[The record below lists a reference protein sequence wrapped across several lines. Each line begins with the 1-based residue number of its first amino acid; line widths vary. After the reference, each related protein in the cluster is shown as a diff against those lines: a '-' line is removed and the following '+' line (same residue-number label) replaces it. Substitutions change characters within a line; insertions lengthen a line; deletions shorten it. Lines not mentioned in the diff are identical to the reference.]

1 MKKFSAIVVLLLVSF
16 AGARAQFLGTVS
28 LESGYSDNMFSS
40 ALRTPAASTDA
51 TLMLGVFPEDA
62 NWAVNYTGALTS
74 FAQYPDRLFST
85 HSLGGSFG
93 LPYGEDGNNNLSLL
107 VMGALRTDKPEYALY
122 DYRQAM
128 ASLSAKHYFLDNLFG
143 QASLQTRYRSY
154 PNFGELGYLENVAA
168 IGSMVFLES
177 RTSIRIQ
184 AEAGFKNYQKSSAS
198 SQSTAQF
205 TGSSAT
211 TSLTKGVA
219 GIEGGGPGNGGG
231 GNGGGGNG
239 GGGTGGGSGWG
250 GGGSG
255 GIGMGQHGLNPEVS
269 YLMYDEP
276 STSQVRLWV
285 NIGQALG
292 EQTGLSLRFQQR
304 INLTERGRAF
314 VGGTVD
320 LIGEEE
326 LFDDPYSYEG
336 SEASLTLTQILP
348 WSMQARSGGFYFS
361 KQYAYA
367 ASLDENGTAGPMR
380 LDTRFGAW
388 IEISKEIGG
397 DWLLFQGMKLSLQ
410 YTYLRNQSNST
421 WYDYSGNNI
430 GFGISTDF

>member
-1 MKKFSAIVVLLLVSF
+1 MRTIHLFAALLILSS
-16 AGARAQFLGTVS
+16 GIGRAQFLGTVS
-28 LESGYSDNMFSS
+28 VESGYSDNMFSS

-51 TLMLGVFPEDA
+51 SLMLGFFPEDA
-62 NWAVNYTGALTS
+62 NWAVNYTGALTT
-74 FAQYPDRLFST
+74 FAQFPDRLFST

-93 LPYGEDGNNNLSLL
+93 LPYGEEGKNNLSLL

-128 ASLSAKHYFLDNLFG
+128 ASFSSKHYFLDNLFG

-154 PNFGELGYLENVAA
+154 PNFGELGYLENVAS
-168 IGSMVFLES
+168 IGSMVFFES

-184 AEAGFKNYQKSSAS
+184 AEAGFKNYQTSTATP
-198 SQSTAQF
+198 QSTSQF

-211 TSLTKGVA
+211 TSLTKDLS

-231 GNGGGGNG
+231 GNGGGNG
-239 GGGTGGGSGWG
+239 GGGTGSGWG
-250 GGGSG
+250 GTGSG
-255 GIGMGQHGLNPEVS
+255 GVGMGEHGLNPEVS

-276 STSQVRLWV
+276 STSQLRLWV

-336 SEASLTLTQILP
+336 SEASLTITQLLP
-348 WSMQARSGGFYFS
+348 WSMRAQSSAFYMG

-367 ASLDENGTAGPMR
+367 ASLDEGGAAGPMR

-397 DWLLFQGMKLSLQ
+397 GWLMFQGMKLSLQ